1 MSKIKLKIVRIYFSK
16 ISGTY
21 KIWLE
26 STDQFKKN
34 CTFYLDKTQAE
45 NMIEQYSLQAVE
57 SEFTTDY
64 VSI

>member
-16 ISGTY
+16 ISCTY

-26 STDQFKKN
+26 STDKLKKN
-34 CTFYLDKTQAE
+34 CTFDLDKQQAD